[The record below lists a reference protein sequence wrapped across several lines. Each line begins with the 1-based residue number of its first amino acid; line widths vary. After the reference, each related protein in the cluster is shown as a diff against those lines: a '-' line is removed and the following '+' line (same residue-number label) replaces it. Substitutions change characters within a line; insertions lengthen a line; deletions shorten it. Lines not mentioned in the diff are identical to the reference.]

1 LIENQPSNCSL
12 NTVELKSLCPQ
23 VSASG
28 TKTLEVDIVTNTDH
42 IALYRFRPSSW
53 LLAQATALGMGIFLC
68 FAGVRTMGQT
78 AGSSNA
84 PSEGPQGKV
93 AQYELLWQKL
103 EATVQQVNHELD
115 GTMGVAIMD
124 LSDGRVLLQNPN
136 QVFAQ
141 ASSIK
146 VAILAELYRQQQQAE
161 SGAAG
166 KVKLG
171 DLYTVDERDLV
182 DGSAVMEGLTPG
194 VTRVTNRDLATFMVA
209 VSDNSATNVLIDRL
223 GAQNVNAM
231 LDSHGLH
238 QTRLQRKMMD
248 VKAAQEGRE
257 NVSTPGEMMALLV
270 SIYQN
275 KILNKTL
282 TDDFF
287 KVLGTPKESDIPRY
301 IPEDV
306 VCANKPGQLAGVR
319 NDVGIV
325 FVPNRPFVIV
335 VMTAYL
341 KHERDGD
348 EAIAKVAGAAYD
360 YFDRVARS
368 SPYGRIV
375 TERSSH

>member
-1 LIENQPSNCSL
+1 MNAVPGKLFGVTQERLFQAAFHSACLMKPCCL
-12 NTVELKSLCPQ
+12 NLR
-23 VSASG
+23 
-28 TKTLEVDIVTNTDH
+28 
-42 IALYRFRPSSW
+42 RFRRSSKRW
-53 LLAQATALGMGIFLC
+53 SRSATTGLRICLCLAVFTA
-68 FAGVRTMGQT
+68 MGQASAQSKAT
-78 AGSSNA
+78 
-84 PSEGPQGKV
+84 SESPADRVTQK
-93 AQYELLWQKL
+93 ELLWQKF
-103 EATVQQVNHELD
+103 ETNVQQSSHGLD

-124 LSDGRVLLQNPN
+124 LTDGRTLLQNPN
-136 QVFAQ
+136 LVFAQ

-146 VAILAELYRQQQQAE
+146 VAILAELYRQEQQSE
-161 SGAAG
+161 EGIPS
-166 KVKLG
+166 KIRLS
-171 DLYTVDERDLV
+171 DFYTVDKRDLV
-182 DGSAVMEGLTPG
+182 DGSAIMGGLTPG
-194 VTRVTNRDLATFMVA
+194 ITRVTNRDLATFMVA

-223 GAQNVNAM
+223 GMQNVNAL
-231 LDSHGLH
+231 LDSLGLH

-257 NVSTPGEMMALLV
+257 NISTPGEMMTLLA
-270 SIYQN
+270 SLYQN
-275 KILNKTL
+275 KVLNKKL

-287 KVLGTPKESDIPRY
+287 KMLGTPKESDIPRY

-348 EAIAKVAGAAYD
+348 DAIARMASAAYD

-368 SPYGRIV
+368 STYGRIV
-375 TERSSH
+375 SERGTH

>member
-1 LIENQPSNCSL
+1 MNFDRIF
-12 NTVELKSLCPQ
+12 
-23 VSASG
+23 
-28 TKTLEVDIVTNTDH
+28 
-42 IALYRFRPSSW
+42 LYRFSRSSW
-53 LLAQATALGMGIFLC
+53 QRLPAAVLGLWICLC
-68 FAGVRTMGQT
+68 L
-78 AGSSNA
+78 AGSATMAQMAGSPNA
-84 PSEGPQGKV
+84 PLGNSAGGATQS
-93 AQYELLWQKL
+93 ELLWQKL
-103 EATVQQVNHELD
+103 DATVQQVNHELD
-115 GTMGVAIMD
+115 GTMGVVLVD
-124 LSDGRVLLQNPN
+124 LTDGRNLYENFN
-136 QVFAQ
+136 HVFAQ

-161 SGAAG
+161 EGITG
-166 KVKLG
+166 KAKLG
-171 DLYTVDERDLV
+171 DLYTVDARDLV
-182 DGSAVMEGLTPG
+182 DGSAIMGGLSPG

-223 GAQNVNAM
+223 GMQNVNAL
-231 LDSHGLH
+231 LDSLGLH
-238 QTRLQRKMMD
+238 KTRLQRKMMD

-257 NVSTPGEMMALLV
+257 NISTPREMETLLV

-275 KILNKTL
+275 KAFNKKL
-282 TDDFF
+282 TEDFF

-301 IPEDV
+301 IPEGV

-348 EAIAKVAGAAYD
+348 DAIAKIAGAAYE
-360 YFDRVARS
+360 YFDRVGRS

-375 TERSSH
+375 TERDTH